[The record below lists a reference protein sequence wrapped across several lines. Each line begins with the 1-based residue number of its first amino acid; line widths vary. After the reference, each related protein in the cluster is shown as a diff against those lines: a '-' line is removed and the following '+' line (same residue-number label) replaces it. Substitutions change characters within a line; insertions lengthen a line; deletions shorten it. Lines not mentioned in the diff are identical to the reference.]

1 MLVRARSP
9 NLCAF
14 SPYPPSLG
22 AFGEH
27 RYPRGTTVRYD
38 MGTVLKRR
46 FLGSSVVFL
55 AAFLSAFI
63 LYSTFFARPAY
74 IERPAD
80 VLLPEDNSRFDQS
93 FRPPALAP
101 ENPAPSRAVDKSHST
116 AGIGNGGSQH
126 LEASK
131 VDSSPLSTTSV
142 VTATPSVSSTTE
154 THKEWKFNATRD
166 SRAYGLT
173 TEQCES
179 AFPGLFTEIERAV
192 AYRKSVG
199 QISPEDIDISS
210 RDNGCVQ
217 AMIVDQQVRAIFIFP
232 VILIV

>member
-1 MLVRARSP
+1 
-9 NLCAF
+9 
-14 SPYPPSLG
+14 
-22 AFGEH
+22 
-27 RYPRGTTVRYD
+27 

-46 FLGSSVVFL
+46 FLGPGAVFL

-63 LYSTFFARPAY
+63 LYSIFFARPAY

-80 VLLPEDNSRFDQS
+80 VLLPEDNSRFDRPL
-93 FRPPALAP
+93 RPPALAP
-101 ENPAPSRAVDKSHST
+101 VKPAPSSAVDKSEGP
-116 AGIGNGGSQH
+116 AGKGSGASQH

-131 VDSSPLSTTSV
+131 VDSSPLSTTSAV
-142 VTATPSVSSTTE
+142 AATPSVSSSTE
-154 THKEWKFNATRD
+154 THKEWKFDAARD

-210 RDNGCVQ
+210 RDPGVVQ
-217 AMIVDQQVRAIFIFP
+217 AMILDQQVRAIFILP
-232 VILIV
+232 VMLIV